1 MSEPQQDSRTTE
13 LNELITAA
21 KTDKKAYAKL
31 VEALTDRVW
40 SMWREELRL
49 SQIRR
54 GGSSRR

>member
-1 MSEPQQDSRTTE
+1 MSEPPQDSRNAE
-13 LNELITAA
+13 INALITAA

-40 SMWREELRL
+40 SLWREEMRL
-49 SQIRR
+49 GQIRR